1 MIVANLLAFSGSALR
16 FPRGAEKTCR
26 VRIAHNCCPVDPQ
39 CTPYGMFKMPPRF
52 GVVFR
57 ASARR
62 RPHRALHFVTAI
74 LLIAIF
80 GFVGPA
86 FAHKSAKEARLPT
99 IGPAAEFT
107 LTDLDGKKLSLAGL
121 RGQVVALTFIF
132 TSCAD
137 TCPLLTAKLVAIQR
151 KLSAELKPKVFF
163 AAITVDPE
171 RDTPDVLKRYAQAH
185 SADPTRW
192 AFLTGSRGEIDK
204 VTRSYGIYNK
214 KQTKGDVDHTFLTS
228 LIDTKGT
235 LRVQYLGWRFKP
247 EEFSADLR
255 SLVNEDARP

>member
-1 MIVANLLAFSGSALR
+1 MTETSRQCRISTIYACRPSIYAAFQAYGKRNPNRAAFGLVGAIVLFVLL
-16 FPRGAEKTCR
+16 
-26 VRIAHNCCPVDPQ
+26 
-39 CTPYGMFKMPPRF
+39 
-52 GVVFR
+52 
-57 ASARR
+57 
-62 RPHRALHFVTAI
+62 
-74 LLIAIF
+74 
-80 GFVGPA
+80 GFVQPA
-86 FAHKSAKEARLPT
+86 FAHKSATEARLPK
-99 IGPAAEFT
+99 IGPAPEFT
-107 LTDLDGKKLSLAGL
+107 LTDFDGKKFSLAQL

-151 KLSAELKPKVFF
+151 KLKPELTQKVFF

-171 RDTPDVLKRYAQAH
+171 RDTPEVLKRYAHAH
-185 SADPTRW
+185 RADPTRW
-192 AFLTGSRGEIDK
+192 AFLTGSVDEITD

-228 LIDTKGT
+228 LIDAQGT

-255 SLVNEDARP
+255 NLANEAARP